1 MYLITTPAD
10 VHAAWEKNLTEWLDN
25 VSLSRPATPEAQI
38 RHTPSDMRDA
48 TPPALR
54 PKWSERPTAR
64 PSPNVRLESRR
75 YHKDASGNKIPG
87 SETSW
92 ELEEEY
98 NQEDL
103 EDPETSEDPEDQERD
118 GECVV
123 ETFDKTTGLRNGF
136 YIGREW
142 HPIHNM
148 TDLCEAAI
156 PYLHAEQS
164 MHAFRMGMF
173 DELADKY
180 LGDQRMALA
189 PYAVC

>member
-38 RHTPSDMRDA
+38 RHAPSDMRDA

-54 PKWSERPTAR
+54 PKWSERPMR
-64 PSPNVRLESRR
+64 RSFPNEDDLFEVS
-75 YHKDASGNKIPG
+75 D
-87 SETSW
+87 

-98 NQEDL
+98 NQEDQ
-103 EDPETSEDPEDQERD
+103 EDPGDQGRD
-118 GECVV
+118 GDCVV

>member
-1 MYLITTPAD
+1 MYLITTPAE
-10 VHAAWEKNLTEWLDN
+10 VHTAWEKNLSEWLDN

-54 PKWSERPTAR
+54 PKWSERPTKR
-64 PSPNVRLESRR
+64 PSPNVRVESRHYCR
-75 YHKDASGNKIPG
+75 DADGNKIRG
-87 SETSW
+87 TETRW

-103 EDPETSEDPEDQERD
+103 EDEEDQECD
-118 GECVV
+118 GDCVV
-123 ETFDKTTGLRNGF
+123 ETFDTTTGERNGF

-142 HPIHNM
+142 HPIHSM

-164 MHAFRMGMF
+164 MQAFRMGMF